1 MDVNPNNTKGVFKML
16 QFSIITLSTFVTIL
30 VSTTRYIASL
40 FKRDISYYLPIFA
53 IIYGIILSV
62 CGYYFTDVEMGN
74 NIIEAVFIGL
84 SAGAGAC
91 GINQVGK
98 QLNKKGNQTEG
109 DVPPTVQLPNDEIAD
124 DVAQNE
130 SEDSDDT
137 NIDIP

>member
-1 MDVNPNNTKGVFKML
+1 
-16 QFSIITLSTFVTIL
+16 
-30 VSTTRYIASL
+30 
-40 FKRDISYYLPIFA
+40 
-53 IIYGIILSV
+53 
-62 CGYYFTDVEMGN
+62 MGN

-109 DVPPTVQLPNDEIAD
+109 DVPPTVQLPDDEIAGAA
-124 DVAQNE
+124 AQNE
-130 SEDSDDT
+130 SENSDDT